1 MALDGVSSPSHVD
14 AHKLFHEVCSGV
26 RAGPMHH
33 DSDDIQAII
42 NAHAKLVGELLTGIE
57 DDIKT
62 ASMNGKRHVNIITF
76 HGGEQYEGYSKLC
89 LAIGPRDRVLR
100 QEYRVLGVDP
110 VLNQLRRHLFP
121 FCVHHLWFPYTNE
134 NTIQVSW

>member
-1 MALDGVSSPSHVD
+1 MALDGVCLVSPVD
-14 AHKLFHEVCSGV
+14 AHKLFHEVCTEV
-26 RAGPMHH
+26 RGGPVL
-33 DSDDIQAII
+33 DKDDMNAIVD
-42 NAHAKLVGELLTGIE
+42 AHTKLVNELLTSVE
-57 DDIKT
+57 EEIKA
-62 ASMNGKRHVNIITF
+62 ASQSGKRHVNIATF

-100 QEYRVLGVDP
+100 QDYRHLGVDP